1 MNHNLE
7 DDLVELE
14 KAIFHHSEVYLSK
27 EVKNESSILDKA
39 LSTNSDVPG
48 NINKDKFYDYWTQ
61 VVKVSDNV
69 ARMLVTGYALQFKNG
84 VIPPSSFINNNK
96 SFLDNSGFGIEEIK
110 RLEKLGCIYRVE
122 EQPYIVMPLSVVF
135 STKWRLVVDASRNLN
150 AFLETRRVK
159 LENLE
164 QAESPSWGGGSKWL
178 QMHRRSEVSSTRS
191 IVEISPSKDRL
202 RKMKLK
208 SRPRLENS
216 LFLKIS
222 TVFTEKN

>member
-122 EQPYIVMPLSVVF
+122 E
-135 STKWRLVVDASRNLN
+135 
-150 AFLETRRVK
+150 FLEVVPLKVESQIGTSFGFVFGSNISATFPKTCTGTNRTVK
-159 LENLE
+159 
-164 QAESPSWGGGSKWL
+164 P
-178 QMHRRSEVSSTRS
+178 V
-191 IVEISPSKDRL
+191 I
-202 RKMKLK
+202 
-208 SRPRLENS
+208 
-216 LFLKIS
+216 
-222 TVFTEKN
+222 